1 MDHSQMEVSMRNK
14 KLRSGICVFLAVLLL
29 FTLVMGAIGSI
40 GAAAVDQSDI
50 DALERQKEEI
60 TAQKNSVSV
69 QIAELQ
75 QKQAT
80 VLEQKAALDE
90 QNELTRQQIELI
102 TEQIELY
109 DDLIAEK
116 EQELEE
122 AIDRE
127 EYQKERFEER
137 VRAMEENGSMSYVA
151 FALQATSFTDLISRI
166 DNISDIMESDKALEE
181 KYIEARETVETVKA
195 EYEETQEAQIEKRGE
210 LEEQRSEL
218 EAQIAEAEALVAD
231 LESDIAEYTEQ
242 YAANEAA
249 EQELQNQIDQ
259 MTAEFNRQQDELD
272 QQGQQVTTGTGS
284 FINPLS
290 GSHYITSAF
299 GWRIHPIFQ
308 TEKYHSG
315 IDIAA
320 DSGTPIYATDDGT
333 VQTAV
338 YSSSYGNYVV
348 INHGNGY
355 TTLYAHMSSMAVS
368 AGQTVSQGDVIGY
381 VGSTGWSTGPH
392 LHYEVTLNGTRQNPE
407 NYVSGYTPAY

>member
-14 KLRSGICVFLAVLLL
+14 KLRSGICIFLAVLLL

-259 MTAEFNRQQDELD
+259 MTEEFNRQQEELE

-299 GWRIHPIFQ
+299 GWPMV
-308 TEKYHSG
+308 
-315 IDIAA
+315 
-320 DSGTPIYATDDGT
+320 DSSASSCRLILLRLTTSASTSVNSPTPPRASAS
-333 VQTAV
+333 AV
-338 YSSSYGNYVV
+338 
-348 INHGNGY
+348 
-355 TTLYAHMSSMAVS
+355 
-368 AGQTVSQGDVIGY
+368 
-381 VGSTGWSTGPH
+381 
-392 LHYEVTLNGTRQNPE
+392 
-407 NYVSGYTPAY
+407 